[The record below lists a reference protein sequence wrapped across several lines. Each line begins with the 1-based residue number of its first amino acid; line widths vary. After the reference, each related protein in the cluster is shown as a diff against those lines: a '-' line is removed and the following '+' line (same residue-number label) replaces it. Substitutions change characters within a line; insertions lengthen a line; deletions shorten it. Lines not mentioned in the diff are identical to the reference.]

1 MCSASDFVIEEGI
14 LTKYTGPGG
23 ELVVPDGVKSIS
35 DYGFVFPDDVE
46 FTSVS
51 LPDSLEKNM
60 WSWWLWPL
68 KIKTA
73 AYIVSPEH
81 PSLTSVDG
89 VLYNKDLTEILAY
102 PLLKKG
108 ELLLPKTFRKVAAG
122 ILDKALGITAFRVDP
137 EHSLMCDQDGILYTK
152 DKKILIGCP
161 AGMSGAVTLA
171 VET

>member
-35 DYGFVFPDDVE
+35 DYGRVFPDDVE

-89 VLYNKDLTEILAY
+89 VLYNKDLTEILA
-102 PLLKKG
+102 
-108 ELLLPKTFRKVAAG
+108 
-122 ILDKALGITAFRVDP
+122 
-137 EHSLMCDQDGILYTK
+137 
-152 DKKILIGCP
+152 
-161 AGMSGAVTLA
+161 
-171 VET
+171 